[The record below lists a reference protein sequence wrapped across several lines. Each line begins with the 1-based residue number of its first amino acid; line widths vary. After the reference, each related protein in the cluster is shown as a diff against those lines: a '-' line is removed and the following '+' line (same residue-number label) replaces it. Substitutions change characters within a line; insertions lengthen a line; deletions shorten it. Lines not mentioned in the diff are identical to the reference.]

1 MRILRDLIG
10 KPVIDSTAKHIGEVL
25 DVEFD
30 EESGEVTALIVGH
43 SKRPGVLRKIKWLGG
58 EEETVR
64 IPYSSVVAVEDMVLV
79 EGRWGSGKD
88 TS

>member
-10 KPVIDSTAKHIGEVL
+10 KPVIDSSAKHIGEVL

-30 EESGEVTALIVGH
+30 EESGEVTTLIVGH

-58 EEETVR
+58 EEKAVR
-64 IPYSSVVAVEDMVLV
+64 IPYSKVVAIEDMVLV
-79 EGRWGSGKD
+79 EGRWVSRED
-88 TS
+88 

>member
-1 MRILRDLIG
+1 MKILRDLIG
-10 KPVIDSTAKHIGEVL
+10 KPVIDSSAKHIGEVL

-58 EEETVR
+58 EEKTVR
-64 IPYSSVVAVEDMVLV
+64 VPYSKVVAIEDMVLV
-79 EGRWGSGKD
+79 EGRWESGGD
-88 TS
+88 